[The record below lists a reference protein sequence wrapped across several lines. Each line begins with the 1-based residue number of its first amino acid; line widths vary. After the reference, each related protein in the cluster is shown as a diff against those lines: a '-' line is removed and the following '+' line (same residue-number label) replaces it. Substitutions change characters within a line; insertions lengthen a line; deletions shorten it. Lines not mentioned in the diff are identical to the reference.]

1 VVVGG
6 PDDVGLGEE
15 IRRAAEGG
23 EGRRKVVNAC
33 GKLTLRQSAALIG
46 RANALVTNDS
56 APLHLAT
63 AMGTPVVALF
73 GPTVTE
79 FGFGPLREGD
89 VALGRAELLC
99 RPCSSHG
106 PPGCPLGHHRCMRD
120 LAVDTVTLAIEELGA
135 LRRRN

>member
-1 VVVGG
+1 V
-6 PDDVGLGEE
+6 
-15 IRRAAEGG
+15 EGG
-23 EGRRKVVNAC
+23 EGRRRVVNAC

-46 RANALVTNDS
+46 RASALVTNDS

-79 FGFGPLREGD
+79 FGFGPMRAGD
-89 VALGRAELLC
+89 VALGVDGLLC

-106 PPGCPLGHHRCMRD
+106 PPQCPLGHHRCMRE
-120 LAVDTVTLAIEELGA
+120 LTVAAVWAAIEDLGA
-135 LRRRN
+135 LRRRS